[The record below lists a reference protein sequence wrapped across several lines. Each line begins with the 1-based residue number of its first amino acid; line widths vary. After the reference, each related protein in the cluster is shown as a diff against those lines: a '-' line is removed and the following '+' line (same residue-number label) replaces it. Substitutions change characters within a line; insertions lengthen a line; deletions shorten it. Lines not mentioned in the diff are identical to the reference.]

1 MNHTPPS
8 LKYSSHCIV
17 IACGGQGT
25 RMGGDKPWRA
35 LGGKALV
42 ERVADWAL
50 AQSDCVALALR
61 DRHQA
66 PALELPVVLD
76 RHSGIGPITALASAF
91 DFAETNACDYV
102 LMVGC
107 DQPFLPRDLLSH
119 LESEIGNAAAAVPV
133 SNGREQP
140 MATLWRTDSVS
151 LAKYIDDGGQSLRRF
166 AKDVGAKFV
175 DWGADE
181 DPFFNANDQ
190 HALALAERRLK
201 SAAR

>member
-1 MNHTPPS
+1 
-8 LKYSSHCIV
+8 
-17 IACGGQGT
+17 
-25 RMGGDKPWRA
+25 MGGDKPWRA

-50 AQSDCVALALR
+50 AQSDYVALALR

-91 DFAETNACDYV
+91 DFAETKACDYV

-107 DQPFLPRDLLSH
+107 DQPFLPTDLLSH
-119 LESEIGNAAAAVPV
+119 LGSAIGNAAAAVPV

-175 DWGADE
+175 DWEADE

>member
-1 MNHTPPS
+1 
-8 LKYSSHCIV
+8 
-17 IACGGQGT
+17 
-25 RMGGDKPWRA
+25 MGGDKPWRA

-66 PALELPVVLD
+66 PALKLPVVLD

-91 DFAETNACDYV
+91 DFAETKACDHV

-107 DQPFLPRDLLSH
+107 DQPFLPTDLLSH
-119 LESEIGNAAAAVPV
+119 LGSVIGSAAAAVPV
-133 SNGREQP
+133 NKGREQP
-140 MATLWRTDSVS
+140 MAALWRTDSAS
-151 LAKYIDDGGQSLRRF
+151 LAKYIADGGQSLRLF
-166 AKDVGAKFV
+166 AQDLRAIFI
-175 DWGADE
+175 DWQADE
-181 DPFFNANDQ
+181 DPFFDVNDQ
-190 HALALAERRLK
+190 HALALAERRIK